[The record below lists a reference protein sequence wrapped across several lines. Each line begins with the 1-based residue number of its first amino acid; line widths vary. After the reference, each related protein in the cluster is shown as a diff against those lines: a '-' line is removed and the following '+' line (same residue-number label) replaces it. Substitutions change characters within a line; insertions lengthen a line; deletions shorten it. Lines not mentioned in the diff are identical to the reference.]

1 MYANKDIL
9 VTGGCGS
16 IGSEIVR
23 QLLKYNPSRIRV
35 YDNHEHGHFLLK
47 NELKDARVK
56 HLLGDIR
63 DRERLQRA
71 CEGVDFLYHAA
82 AYKHIDFCQYD
93 PFDAVSTNVFGTQ
106 NVISAAIATK
116 VKKVIGI
123 STDKAVSPSNTMG
136 ATKLL
141 AEQLFMNA
149 PFGFTQIAFTSVR
162 FGNVLNSSGSVIPLF
177 KSQAMAGTNI
187 TVTDKRMTRFCMTI
201 SEAAKLVLNIGVFT
215 EGNEIYIL
223 NNMRSIRIYDLA
235 ETIKEHYKSSSQIIF
250 TGIRDGE
257 KLFEELYSLE
267 ELPHIEVLKD
277 MYRVTKKIHKHS
289 GIPPRTSNEVKI
301 LSKNEIKDLLFAE
314 GILCQ
319 N

>member
-1 MYANKDIL
+1 MYKNKDIM

-47 NELKDARVK
+47 NRLKDDRVR

-63 DRERLQRA
+63 DRERLKRA
-71 CEGVDFLYHAA
+71 CEGVDFIYHCA
-82 AYKHIDFCQYD
+82 AYKHVDFCQYD
-93 PFDAVSTNVFGTQ
+93 PFDAVSTNVIGTQ
-106 NVISAAIATK
+106 NLISATIATK
-116 VKKVIGI
+116 VKNVIGI

-149 PFGFTQIAFTSVR
+149 PHGFTKITFTSVR

-177 KSQAMAGTNI
+177 KSQVKAGTDI
-187 TVTDKRMTRFCMTI
+187 TLTDKRMTRFCMTI
-201 SEAAKLVLNIGVFT
+201 QEAASLVLNIGTFT
-215 EGNEIYIL
+215 TGNEIYIL
-223 NNMRSIRIYDLA
+223 NNMRSIRIVDLA
-235 ETIKEHYKSSSQIIF
+235 EIIKEHYQSSSKIVI

-267 ELPHIEVLKD
+267 ELPHLQVLKD
-277 MYRVTKKIHKHS
+277 MYRVTKKINKHQ
-289 GIPPRTSNEVKI
+289 GIPPRTSNDVKI
-301 LSKNEIKDLLFAE
+301 LSKDELRELLFSE
-314 GILCQ
+314 SLLCLE
-319 N
+319 